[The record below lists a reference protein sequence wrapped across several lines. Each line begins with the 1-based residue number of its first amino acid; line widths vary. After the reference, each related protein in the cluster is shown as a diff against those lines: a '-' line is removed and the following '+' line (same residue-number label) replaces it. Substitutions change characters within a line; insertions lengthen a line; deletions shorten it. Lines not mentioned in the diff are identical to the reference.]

1 LLDHQL
7 ESHELGSGVN
17 RSLRGVLE
25 CPLLGFPDGALLV
38 LLPVVSDR
46 LVQGVV
52 EVGERHQGLDGE
64 QHRSDLQRWGP
75 LVLEDVQTDSTK
87 LVDVGV
93 VDLGSEK
100 HLWWHHW
107 ILVRQE
113 KFAVEKTSLVWSLG
127 WTGNLDV
134 EVSVVLLVWLSINTD
149 HWVL

>member
-1 LLDHQL
+1 MLDHQL
-7 ESHELGSGVN
+7 GSRELDSGIKH
-17 RSLRGVLE
+17 SLGGVLE
-25 CPLLGFPDGALLV
+25 GPLLGYFNGFCLV
-38 LLPVVSDR
+38 LLPLVGDR

-52 EVGERHQGLDGE
+52 EVRTRHQGLNGE

-75 LVLEDVQTDSTK
+75 FVLEDIKTDSTQ
-87 LVDVGV
+87 LVDVGM